1 MSIKQL
7 ISFIGSLVIIIG
19 VFMPIMSIPM
29 LQITVS
35 YFEGGKGDG
44 VYVLIF
50 VLISIIFT
58 LLKNYK
64 YIWISIVGI
73 IGTMSYSYFN
83 ISSRKLELENL
94 VNSKLE
100 NNPIGEIFQSFAE
113 LAINSV
119 KIEWGWIIIIF
130 GVLIYVLVVLITI
143 KDLYLIKR

>member
-83 ISSRKLELENL
+83 INSRKLELENL

>member
-1 MSIKQL
+1 
-7 ISFIGSLVIIIG
+7 
-19 VFMPIMSIPM
+19 MPIMSIPM

-83 ISSRKLELENL
+83 INSRKLELENL